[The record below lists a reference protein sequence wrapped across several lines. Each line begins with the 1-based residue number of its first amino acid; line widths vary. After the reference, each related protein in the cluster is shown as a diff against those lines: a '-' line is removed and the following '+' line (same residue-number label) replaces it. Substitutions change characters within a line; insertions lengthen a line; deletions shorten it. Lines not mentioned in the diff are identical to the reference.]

1 MPPHPRPT
9 PATFDE
15 LLTVKDVAEL
25 YCLSTRDV
33 YRKARCGELPQPV
46 KLGPR
51 TTRWKASEIQAH
63 LDSLTPRS

>member
-1 MPPHPRPT
+1 MAPIARPA

-25 YCLSTRDV
+25 YCLSIREV
-33 YRKARCGELPQPV
+33 YRKVRCGALPQPI

-63 LDSLTPRS
+63 LDRLMPAS